1 MSAIFAPA
9 PADQT
14 RVRCVDLL
22 AQLRFL
28 LANPSTDANQKFR
41 ASYDELASFPQEHAC
56 AELLE
61 CLFVI
66 SNYFYLAAQPSL
78 GLPSATRG
86 VEIARRLE
94 NPRLLRRALS
104 IFGVM
109 CMETGNLP
117 GSTEALSEALEIAR
131 VLRDPALEAPIG
143 TTLDWPSK
151 EPLSTE
157 TLFSAL
163 SGLRQ
168 ERALRQRLSQK
179 WRSRPTQTW
188 QVVLSTCTM
197 FVRVSSLFARL
208 LHSTP
213 IRHRPTIASCE

>member
-94 NPRLLRRALS
+94 DPRLLRRALS

-131 VLRDPALEAPIG
+131 VLRDPALEAPIWNNLG
-143 TTLDWPSK
+143 L
-151 EPLSTE
+151 
-157 TLFSAL
+157 AL
-163 SGLRQ
+163 QGAAQYGDALQ
-168 ERALRQRLSQK
+168 CFERAA
-179 WRSRPTQTW
+179 
-188 QVVLSTCTM
+188 
-197 FVRVSSLFARL
+197 AR
-208 LHSTP
+208 
-213 IRHRPTIASCE
+213 ASA